1 MKLIVNGEQVKTEAN
16 TLEQLLR
23 TFELEDAEKGVA
35 VAVNDAVVTKDKW
48 SDYQLS
54 EEDRI
59 EIIRATQGG

>member
-1 MKLIVNGEQVKTEAN
+1 MKTEAN

-23 TFELEDAEKGVA
+23 TFKLEDAEKGVA

>member
-23 TFELEDAEKGVA
+23 TFKLEDAEKGVA

>member
-1 MKLIVNGEQVKTEAN
+1 MKLIVNGEQVKTETD
-16 TLEQLLR
+16 TLEQLLH

-48 SDYQLS
+48 PDYQLD
-54 EEDRI
+54 EQDRV

>member
-1 MKLIVNGEQVKTEAN
+1 MKLIVNGEQVKTEAA

-35 VAVNDAVVTKDKW
+35 VAVNDTVVTKDKW
-48 SDYQLS
+48 SDYQLN
-54 EEDRI
+54 EQDRI

>member
-1 MKLIVNGEQVKTEAN
+1 MKTEAN